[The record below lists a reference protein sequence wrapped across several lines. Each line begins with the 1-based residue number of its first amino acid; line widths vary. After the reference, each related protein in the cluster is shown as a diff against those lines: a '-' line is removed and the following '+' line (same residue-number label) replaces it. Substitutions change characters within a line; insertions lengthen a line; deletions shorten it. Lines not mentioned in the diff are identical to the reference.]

1 MNTKQPKKI
10 KTNFIMKRILSMF
23 AVLFS
28 TIIFAQ
34 TTVTGSV
41 SDENNNP
48 IPGANVVAG
57 STTGTVADFDGNFSL
72 SVDQMPPFSITV
84 SSVGFDSVTL
94 NVTASNLNF
103 NVQLTESQNLLDEIV
118 VSASRIAERLFD
130 SPVTIEKFDYKDI
143 AQSTGAD
150 FYSSLEG
157 LKGVQINS
165 GGLFLQQVNTRGFST
180 VYNNGFVQ
188 LVDGMNNEAPGLGF
202 SAGNL
207 LGIHEL
213 DIQSVELMPGASSAL
228 YGANATKGIL
238 FMNSKSP
245 FDFQG
250 VSATYKH
257 GLTSQ
262 EAAGENTY
270 YDFAFRAANKFSDK
284 FAAKITVSYQEGE
297 DWHAVDYRDI
307 NHLNGRYIDG
317 TVEAQNPRDFP
328 DYDGVNVYGDI
339 GQRFNMTEAF
349 RGAVIPQ
356 LVGAGLLS
364 PAAAAQVNYIFA
376 NLSPN
381 FFGNYQINA
390 SGYNEVDLID
400 NKASSFKTDIAFHY
414 KPTEDSEIILN
425 SKIGSGNT
433 MLHASNRNQMKN
445 FGLQQHKIEYKN
457 RNLGLRFYHTAEN
470 SGNTHDISALGAV
483 MTIAQPGGLPAYFGN
498 YIGSYFNALPG
509 VVDPNPIV
517 GLNTMIYYAQF
528 GYTLNDIIGKGG
540 DLGVHAA
547 ARKAADA
554 NMLVPGSAAWNT
566 AYERA
571 VNNGIDVFAGGA
583 GILDTSQSNSFE
595 VDYNLQDLIDGVDV
609 IVGASYRDYILR
621 SNGTLF
627 TDYDAPIEFTDMGL
641 YAQAQKSLFD
651 GVVRLTGSMR
661 YDKSEFFEGTVTPRI
676 GALVSLSENQNI
688 RFSYQT
694 GFQNPAAQ
702 DQYIGLDIGQ
712 AVLMGSSPDNVDRFN
727 MRLRGASGN
736 SFNVSGNQVKMNSYT
751 LASVQ
756 AGAPVAAGD
765 LGNVGPQEVK
775 SFDLGYRINGKKTAL
790 DINAYYS
797 TWDNFISAVN
807 VITPLYG
814 SASTMM
820 GLYAL
825 SQGDYKVFSYDAN
838 TDEIVNTYG
847 VSAGFETNILN
858 TFDFSGTYSYNKME
872 FANTNTDY
880 EAGFNTPENRVVL
893 TLGSAKLAENFS
905 VNVTAKYHDNFMWQQ
920 SGFIDAM
927 IPANTTFDA
936 SMLFQLPSLNSRV
949 KIGGTNLGGD
959 EYFAMPGSGSIGS
972 QFYVGF
978 TINP

>member
-307 NHLNGRYIDG
+307 NHLDGRYIDG

-339 GQRFNMTEAF
+339 GQRINMTNAF
-349 RGAVIPQ
+349 RGAVIPS
-356 LVGAGLLS
+356 LVSQGLLS
-364 PAAAAQVNYIFA
+364 PAGAAQVNYIFA

-425 SKIGSGNT
+425 SKIGAGNT
-433 MLHASNRNQMKN
+433 MLHATNRNQMKN

-470 SGNTHDISALGAV
+470 SGNTHDVSALGAV
-483 MTIAQPGGLPAYFGN
+483 MTIAQPGGLNKYFGDYITN
-498 YIGSYFNALPG
+498 YFTNLPG

-540 DLGVHAA
+540 DLGVHAG

-566 AYERA
+566 AYDRA
-571 VNNGIDVFAGGA
+571 VSNGIDVFAGGA

-595 VDYNLQDLIDGVDV
+595 VDYNLQDLISGVDV
-609 IVGASYRDYILR
+609 IIGASYRDYILR

-651 GVVRLTGSMR
+651 GAVKLTGSMR

-736 SFNVSGNQVKMNSYT
+736 SFNVTGNQVKMNSYT
-751 LASVQ
+751 AASVQ

-765 LGNVGPQEVK
+765 LGNVGPQNVK

-790 DINAYYS
+790 DINAYY
-797 TWDNFISAVN
+797 TKWDNFISAVN

-814 SASTMM
+814 SASNMM
-820 GLYAL
+820 GLFAL
-825 SQGDYKVFSYDAN
+825 SQGDFKVFSYDAN

-847 VSAGFETNILN
+847 VSAGFETSILN
-858 TFDFSGTYSYNKME
+858 TFDLSGTYSYNKME
-872 FANTNTDY
+872 FDNPNTDY

-949 KIGGTNLGGD
+949 KVGGTNLGGD

>member
-1 MNTKQPKKI
+1 
-10 KTNFIMKRILSMF
+10 
-23 AVLFS
+23 
-28 TIIFAQ
+28 

-48 IPGANVVAG
+48 IPGANVVANA
-57 STTGTVADFDGNFSL
+57 TTGTVADFDGNFSL

-84 SSVGFDSVTL
+84 SSVGFDSVTV

-118 VSASRIAERLFD
+118 VSASRIAERLFE

-213 DIQSVELMPGASSAL
+213 DIQSVELMPGAASAL

-238 FMNSKSP
+238 FMNSKNP

-262 EAAGENTY
+262 EAAGENAY

-284 FAAKITVSYQEGE
+284 FAAKVTVSYQEGE

-307 NHLNGRYIDG
+307 NHLDGRYIDG

-339 GQRFNMTEAF
+339 GQVFDMTAAF
-349 RGAVIPQ
+349 RGVVLPSLAQ
-356 LVGAGLLS
+356 QGLLS
-364 PAAAAQVNYIFA
+364 MAAAQQVSAIFGA
-376 NLSPN
+376 YSPN

-425 SKIGSGNT
+425 SKMGTGNT

-445 FGLQQHKIEYKN
+445 FSLQQHKIEYKN
-457 RNLGLRFYHTAEN
+457 RNLGLRFYHTSES
-470 SGNTHDISALGAV
+470 SGNTHDVSALGAV
-483 MTIAQPGGLPAYFGN
+483 MTIAQPGGLNAYFGK
-498 YIGSYFNALPG
+498 YIESYFTALPG
-509 VVDPNPIV
+509 LIDPNPIV
-517 GLNTMIYYAQF
+517 GLNTLVYYASL
-528 GYTLNDIIGKGG
+528 GYNLNDVLGKGG

-547 ARKAADA
+547 ARAAADT

-566 AYERA
+566 TYETA
-571 VNNGIDVFAGGA
+571 VSNGIDVFAGGA

-595 VDYNLQDLIDGVDV
+595 ADYNLQDLVEGVDI

-627 TDYDAPIEFTDMGL
+627 TDYDTPIEYTDMGL
-641 YAQAQKSLFD
+641 YAQAQKSVL
-651 GVVRLTGSMR
+651 GGAVKLTGSMR

-676 GALVSLSENQNI
+676 GALINLSENQNI
-688 RFSYQT
+688 RVSYQT

-736 SFNVSGNQVKMNSYT
+736 SYTVTGNQVKNNSFT
-751 LASVQ
+751 LASVT

-765 LGNVGPQEVK
+765 LGNVGPQNVK
-775 SFDLGYRINGKKTAL
+775 SFDLGYRVNGK
-790 DINAYYS
+790 
-797 TWDNFISAVN
+797 
-807 VITPLYG
+807 
-814 SASTMM
+814 
-820 GLYAL
+820 
-825 SQGDYKVFSYDAN
+825 
-838 TDEIVNTYG
+838 
-847 VSAGFETNILN
+847 
-858 TFDFSGTYSYNKME
+858 
-872 FANTNTDY
+872 
-880 EAGFNTPENRVVL
+880 
-893 TLGSAKLAENFS
+893 
-905 VNVTAKYHDNFMWQQ
+905 
-920 SGFIDAM
+920 
-927 IPANTTFDA
+927 
-936 SMLFQLPSLNSRV
+936 
-949 KIGGTNLGGD
+949 
-959 EYFAMPGSGSIGS
+959 
-972 QFYVGF
+972 
-978 TINP
+978 

>member
-1 MNTKQPKKI
+1 
-10 KTNFIMKRILSMF
+10 MKRILSMI

-48 IPGANVVAG
+48 IPGANVVANA
-57 STTGTVADFDGNFSL
+57 TTGTVADFDGNFSL

-84 SSVGFDSVTL
+84 SSVGFDSVTV

-118 VSASRIAERLFD
+118 VSASRIAERLFE

-213 DIQSVELMPGASSAL
+213 DIQSVELMPGAASAL

-238 FMNSKSP
+238 FMNSKNP

-262 EAAGENTY
+262 EAAGENAY

-284 FAAKITVSYQEGE
+284 FAAKVTVSYQEGE

-307 NHLNGRYIDG
+307 NHLDGRYIDG

-339 GQRFNMTEAF
+339 GQVFDMTAAF
-349 RGAVIPQ
+349 RGVVLPSLAQ
-356 LVGAGLLS
+356 QGLLS
-364 PAAAAQVNYIFA
+364 MAAAQQVSAIFGA
-376 NLSPN
+376 YSPN
-381 FFGNYQINA
+381 FFGDYQINA

-400 NKASSFKTDIAFHY
+400 NNASSFKTDIAFHY

-425 SKIGSGNT
+425 SKMGTGNT

-445 FGLQQHKIEYKN
+445 FSLQQHKIEYKN
-457 RNLGLRFYHTAEN
+457 RNLGLRFYHTSES
-470 SGNTHDISALGAV
+470 SGNTHDVSALGAV
-483 MTIAQPGGLPAYFGN
+483 MTIAQPGGLNAYFGK
-498 YIGSYFNALPG
+498 YIESYFTALPG
-509 VVDPNPIV
+509 LIDPNPIV
-517 GLNTMIYYAQF
+517 GLNTLVYYASL
-528 GYTLNDIIGKGG
+528 GYNLNDVLGKGG

-547 ARKAADA
+547 ARAAADT

-566 AYERA
+566 TYETA
-571 VNNGIDVFAGGA
+571 VSNGIDVFAGGA

-595 VDYNLQDLIDGVDV
+595 ADYNLQDLVEGVDI

-627 TDYDAPIEFTDMGL
+627 TDYDTPIEYTDMGL
-641 YAQAQKSLFD
+641 YAQAQKSVL
-651 GVVRLTGSMR
+651 GGAVKLTGSMR

-676 GALVSLSENQNI
+676 GALINLSENQNI
-688 RFSYQT
+688 RVSYQT

-736 SFNVSGNQVKMNSYT
+736 SYTVTGNQVKNNSFT
-751 LASVQ
+751 LASVT

-765 LGNVGPQEVK
+765 LGNVGPQNVK
-775 SFDLGYRINGKKTAL
+775 SFDLGYRVNGKKTAL
-790 DINAYYS
+790 DINAYY
-797 TWDNFISAVN
+797 TKWDNFISAVN

-814 SASTMM
+814 TSSNMM
-820 GLYAL
+820 GLVAL
-825 SQGDYKVFSYDAN
+825 SQGDFKVFSYDAN

-847 VSAGFETNILN
+847 VSAGFETSILN
-858 TFDFSGTYSYNKME
+858 IFDLSGTYSYNKME
-872 FANTNTDY
+872 FDNPNTDY

-893 TLGSAKLAENFS
+893 TLGSAKLANNFS
-905 VNVTAKYHDNFMWQQ
+905 FNVTAKYHDNFMWQQ

-927 IPANTTFDA
+927 IPARTTFDA

-949 KIGGTNLGGD
+949 KIGGTNLGGE
-959 EYFAMPGSGSIGS
+959 EYFMMPGSGAIGS
-972 QFYVGF
+972 Q
-978 TINP
+978 

>member
-1 MNTKQPKKI
+1 
-10 KTNFIMKRILSMF
+10 MKRILSMI

-48 IPGANVVAG
+48 IPGANVVA
-57 STTGTVADFDGNFSL
+57 SATTGTVADFDGNFSL

-84 SSVGFDSVTL
+84 SSVGFDSVTV

-118 VSASRIAERLFD
+118 VSASRIAERLFE

-213 DIQSVELMPGASSAL
+213 DIQSVELMPGAASAL

-238 FMNSKSP
+238 FMNSKNP

-262 EAAGENTY
+262 KAAGENAY

-284 FAAKITVSYQEGE
+284 FAAKVTVSYQEGE

-307 NHLNGRYIDG
+307 NHLDGRYIDG

-339 GQRFNMTEAF
+339 GQVFDMTAAF
-349 RGAVIPQ
+349 RGVVLPS
-356 LVGAGLLS
+356 LVQQGLLS
-364 PAAAAQVNYIFA
+364 MAAAQQVSAIFGA
-376 NLSPN
+376 YSPN

-425 SKIGSGNT
+425 SKMGTGNT

-445 FGLQQHKIEYKN
+445 FSLQQHKIEYKN
-457 RNLGLRFYHTAEN
+457 RNLGLRFYHTSES
-470 SGNTHDISALGAV
+470 SGNTHDVSALGAV
-483 MTIAQPGGLPAYFGN
+483 MTIAQPGGLNAYFGN
-498 YIGSYFNALPG
+498 YIGSYFTALPG
-509 VVDPNPIV
+509 LIDPNPIV
-517 GLNTMIYYAQF
+517 GLNTLVYYASL

-547 ARKAADA
+547 ARAAADT

-566 AYERA
+566 TYETA
-571 VNNGIDVFAGGA
+571 VSNGIDVFAGGA

-595 VDYNLQDLIDGVDV
+595 ADYNLQDLVEGVDI

-627 TDYDAPIEFTDMGL
+627 TDYDTPIEYTDMGL
-641 YAQAQKSLFD
+641 YAQAQKSVL
-651 GVVRLTGSMR
+651 GGAVKLTGSMR

-676 GALVSLSENQNI
+676 GALINLSENQNI
-688 RFSYQT
+688 RVSYQT

-736 SFNVSGNQVKMNSYT
+736 SYTVTGNQVKNNSFT

-765 LGNVGPQEVK
+765 LGNVGPQNVK
-775 SFDLGYRINGKKTAL
+775 SFDLGYRVNGKKTAL
-790 DINAYYS
+790 DINAYY
-797 TWDNFISAVN
+797 TKWDNFISAVN

-814 SASTMM
+814 TSSNMM
-820 GLYAL
+820 GLVAL
-825 SQGDYKVFSYDAN
+825 SQGDFKVFSYDAN

-847 VSAGFETNILN
+847 VSAGFETSILN
-858 TFDFSGTYSYNKME
+858 TFDLSGTYSYNKME
-872 FANTNTDY
+872 FDNPNTDY

-893 TLGSAKLAENFS
+893 TLGSAKLANNFS
-905 VNVTAKYHDNFMWQQ
+905 FNVTAKYHDNFMWQQ

-949 KIGGTNLGGD
+949 KIGGTNLGGE
-959 EYFAMPGSGSIGS
+959 EYFAMPGSGAIGS
-972 QFYVGF
+972 QFYVGL

>member
-1 MNTKQPKKI
+1 
-10 KTNFIMKRILSMF
+10 MKRILSMI

-48 IPGANVVAG
+48 IPGANVVANA
-57 STTGTVADFDGNFSL
+57 TTGTVADFDGNFSL

-84 SSVGFDSVTL
+84 SSVGFDSVTV

-118 VSASRIAERLFD
+118 VSASRIAERLFE

-213 DIQSVELMPGASSAL
+213 DIQSVELMPGAASAL

-238 FMNSKSP
+238 FMNSKNP

-262 EAAGENTY
+262 EAAGENAY

-284 FAAKITVSYQEGE
+284 FAAKVTVSYQEGE

-307 NHLNGRYIDG
+307 NHLDGRYIDG

-339 GQRFNMTEAF
+339 GQVFDMTAAF
-349 RGAVIPQ
+349 RGVVLPSLAQ
-356 LVGAGLLS
+356 QGLLS
-364 PAAAAQVNYIFA
+364 MAAAQQVSAIFGA
-376 NLSPN
+376 YSPN

-400 NKASSFKTDIAFHY
+400 NNASSFKTDIAFHY

-425 SKIGSGNT
+425 SKMGTGNT

-445 FGLQQHKIEYKN
+445 FSLQQHKIEYKN
-457 RNLGLRFYHTAEN
+457 RNLGLRFYHTSES
-470 SGNTHDISALGAV
+470 SGNTHDVSALGAV
-483 MTIAQPGGLPAYFGN
+483 MTIAQPGGLNAYFGK
-498 YIGSYFNALPG
+498 YIESYFTALPG
-509 VVDPNPIV
+509 LIDPNPIV
-517 GLNTMIYYAQF
+517 GLNTLVYYASL
-528 GYTLNDIIGKGG
+528 GYNLNDVLGKGG

-547 ARKAADA
+547 ARAAADT

-566 AYERA
+566 TYETA
-571 VNNGIDVFAGGA
+571 VSNGIDVFAGGA

-595 VDYNLQDLIDGVDV
+595 ADYNLQDLVEGVDI

-627 TDYDAPIEFTDMGL
+627 TDYDTPIEYTDMGL
-641 YAQAQKSLFD
+641 YAQAQKSVL
-651 GVVRLTGSMR
+651 GGAVKLTGSMR

-676 GALVSLSENQNI
+676 GALINLSENQNI
-688 RFSYQT
+688 RVSYQT

-736 SFNVSGNQVKMNSYT
+736 SYTVTGNQVKNNSFT
-751 LASVQ
+751 LASVT

-765 LGNVGPQEVK
+765 LGNVGPQNVK
-775 SFDLGYRINGKKTAL
+775 SFDLGYRVNGKKTAL
-790 DINAYYS
+790 DINAYY
-797 TWDNFISAVN
+797 TKWDNFISAVN

-814 SASTMM
+814 TSSNMM
-820 GLYAL
+820 GLVAL
-825 SQGDYKVFSYDAN
+825 SQGDFKVFSYDAN

-847 VSAGFETNILN
+847 VSAGFETSILN
-858 TFDFSGTYSYNKME
+858 IFDLSGTYSYNKME
-872 FANTNTDY
+872 FDNPNTDY

-893 TLGSAKLAENFS
+893 TLGSAKLANNFS
-905 VNVTAKYHDNFMWQQ
+905 FNVTAKYHDNFMWQQ

-927 IPANTTFDA
+927 IPARTTFDA

-949 KIGGTNLGGD
+949 KIGGTNLGGE
-959 EYFAMPGSGSIGS
+959 EYFMMPGSGAIGS
-972 QFYVGF
+972 QFYVGL

>member
-1 MNTKQPKKI
+1 
-10 KTNFIMKRILSMF
+10 MKRILSMI

-48 IPGANVVAG
+48 IPGANVVA
-57 STTGTVADFDGNFSL
+57 SATTGTVADFDGNFSL

-84 SSVGFDSVTL
+84 SSVGFDSVTV

-118 VSASRIAERLFD
+118 VSASRIAERLFE

-213 DIQSVELMPGASSAL
+213 DVQSVELMPGAASAL

-262 EAAGENTY
+262 KAAGENAY

-307 NHLNGRYIDG
+307 NHLEGRYIDG

-349 RGAVIPQ
+349 RGAVIPS
-356 LVGAGLLS
+356 LVGQGLLS

-425 SKIGSGNT
+425 SKMGTGNT

-445 FGLQQHKIEYKN
+445 FGLQQHKIEYNN
-457 RNLGLRFYHTAEN
+457 RNLGLRFYHTSES
-470 SGNTHDISALGAV
+470 SGNTHDVSALGAV
-483 MTIAQPGGLPAYFGN
+483 MTIAQPGGLNAYFGN

-547 ARKAADA
+547 ARAAADT

-595 VDYNLQDLIDGVDV
+595 ADYNLQDLVEGVDI

-627 TDYDAPIEFTDMGL
+627 TDYDAPIEYTDMGL
-641 YAQAQKSLFD
+641 YAQAQKSVL
-651 GVVRLTGSMR
+651 GGAVKLTGSMR

-676 GALVSLSENQNI
+676 GALVNLSENQNI
-688 RFSYQT
+688 RVSYQT

-736 SFNVSGNQVKMNSYT
+736 SFMVTGNQVKNNSYT

-765 LGNVGPQEVK
+765 LGNVGPQNVK
-775 SFDLGYRINGKKTAL
+775 SFDLGYRVNGKKTAL
-790 DINAYYS
+790 DINAYYT

-814 SASTMM
+814 SASNMM
-820 GLYAL
+820 GLFAL
-825 SQGDYKVFSYDAN
+825 SQGDFKVFSYDAN

-847 VSAGFETNILN
+847 VSAGFETSILN
-858 TFDFSGTYSYNKME
+858 TFDLSGTYSYNKME
-872 FANTNTDY
+872 FDNPDTDY

-893 TLGSAKLAENFS
+893 TLGSAKLANNFS
-905 VNVTAKYHDNFMWQQ
+905 FNVTAKYHDNFMWQQ

-927 IPANTTFDA
+927 IPARTTFDA

-949 KIGGTNLGGD
+949 KIGGTNLGGE
-959 EYFAMPGSGSIGS
+959 EYFMMPGSGAIGS
-972 QFYVGF
+972 QFYVGL

>member
-1 MNTKQPKKI
+1 
-10 KTNFIMKRILSMF
+10 MKRILSMI

-48 IPGANVVAG
+48 IPGANVVANA
-57 STTGTVADFDGNFSL
+57 TTGTVADFDGNFSL

-84 SSVGFDSVTL
+84 SSVGFDSVTV

-118 VSASRIAERLFD
+118 VSASRIAERLFE

-213 DIQSVELMPGASSAL
+213 DIQSVELMPGAASAL

-238 FMNSKSP
+238 FMNSKNP

-262 EAAGENTY
+262 EAAGENAY

-284 FAAKITVSYQEGE
+284 FAAKVTVSYQEGE

-307 NHLNGRYIDG
+307 NHLDGRYIDG

-339 GQRFNMTEAF
+339 GQVFDMTAAF
-349 RGAVIPQ
+349 RGVVLPSLAQ
-356 LVGAGLLS
+356 QGLLS
-364 PAAAAQVNYIFA
+364 MAAAQQVSAIFGA
-376 NLSPN
+376 YSPN

-425 SKIGSGNT
+425 SKMGTGNT

-445 FGLQQHKIEYKN
+445 FSLQQHKIEYKN
-457 RNLGLRFYHTAEN
+457 RNLGLRFYHTSES
-470 SGNTHDISALGAV
+470 SGNTHDVSALGAV
-483 MTIAQPGGLPAYFGN
+483 MTIAQPGGLNAYFGK
-498 YIGSYFNALPG
+498 YIESYFTALPG
-509 VVDPNPIV
+509 LIDPNPIV
-517 GLNTMIYYAQF
+517 GLNTLVYYASL
-528 GYTLNDIIGKGG
+528 GYNLNDVLGKGG

-547 ARKAADA
+547 ARAAADT

-566 AYERA
+566 TYETA
-571 VNNGIDVFAGGA
+571 VSNGIDVFAGGA

-595 VDYNLQDLIDGVDV
+595 ADYNLQDLVEGVDI

-627 TDYDAPIEFTDMGL
+627 TDYDTPIEYTDMGL
-641 YAQAQKSLFD
+641 YAQAQKSVL
-651 GVVRLTGSMR
+651 GGAVKLTGSMR

-676 GALVSLSENQNI
+676 GALINLSENQNI
-688 RFSYQT
+688 RVSYQT

-736 SFNVSGNQVKMNSYT
+736 SYTVTGNQVKNNSFT
-751 LASVQ
+751 LASVT

-765 LGNVGPQEVK
+765 LGNVGPQNVK
-775 SFDLGYRINGKKTAL
+775 SFDLGYRVNGKKTAL
-790 DINAYYS
+790 DINAYY
-797 TWDNFISAVN
+797 TKWDNFISAVN

-814 SASTMM
+814 TSSNMM
-820 GLYAL
+820 GLVAL
-825 SQGDYKVFSYDAN
+825 SQGDFKVFSYDAN

-847 VSAGFETNILN
+847 VSAGFETSILN
-858 TFDFSGTYSYNKME
+858 IFDLSGTYSYNKME
-872 FANTNTDY
+872 FDNPNTDY

-893 TLGSAKLAENFS
+893 TLGSAKLANNFS
-905 VNVTAKYHDNFMWQQ
+905 FNVTAKYHDNFMWQQ

-927 IPANTTFDA
+927 IPARTTFDA

-949 KIGGTNLGGD
+949 KIGGTNLGGE
-959 EYFAMPGSGSIGS
+959 EYFMMPGSGAIGS
-972 QFYVGF
+972 Q
-978 TINP
+978 

>member
-1 MNTKQPKKI
+1 
-10 KTNFIMKRILSMF
+10 MKRILSMI

-41 SDENNNP
+41 TDENNNP
-48 IPGANVVAG
+48 IPGANVVADA
-57 STTGTVADFDGNFSL
+57 TTGTVADFDGNFSL

-94 NVTASNLNF
+94 SVTASNLNF

-118 VSASRIAERLFD
+118 VSASRIAERLFE

-180 VYNNGFVQ
+180 IYNNGFVQ

-213 DIQSVELMPGASSAL
+213 DIQSVELMPGAASAL

-238 FMNSKSP
+238 FMNSKNP
-245 FDFQG
+245 FDFPG
-250 VSATYKH
+250 VSATYRH
-257 GLTSQ
+257 GFTSQ
-262 EAAGENTY
+262 EAAGDNAY

-297 DWHAVDYRDI
+297 DWYAVDYRDI
-307 NHLNGRYIDG
+307 NHLDGRYIDG
-317 TVEAQNPRDFP
+317 SVEAQNPRDFP

-339 GQRFNMTEAF
+339 GQRFDMTGAF
-349 RGAVIPQ
+349 RAAVIPS
-356 LVGAGLLS
+356 LVSQGLLS
-364 PAAAAQVNYIFA
+364 PAGAAQVNYIFA

-400 NKASSFKTDIAFHY
+400 NRASSFKTDIAFHY
-414 KPTEDSEIILN
+414 KPTEDSELILN

-433 MLHASNRNQMKN
+433 MLHATNRNMLKN

-457 RNLGLRFYHTAEN
+457 KNLGLRFYHTAEN
-470 SGNTHDISALGAV
+470 SGNTHDVSALGAV
-483 MTIAQPGGLPAYFGN
+483 MTIAQPGGLNAYFGN
-498 YIGSYFNALPG
+498 YILNYFTNLPS

-540 DLGVHAA
+540 DLGVHAG
-547 ARKAADA
+547 ARAAADA

-595 VDYNLQDLIDGVDV
+595 ADYNLQDLVEGVDI

-627 TDYDAPIEFTDMGL
+627 TDYTDPIEFTDMGL
-641 YAQAQKSLFD
+641 YAQAQKD
-651 GVVRLTGSMR
+651 IMGGAVKLTGSMR

-676 GALVSLSENQNI
+676 GALIFLSENQNL
-688 RFSYQT
+688 RVSYQT

-736 SFNVSGNQVKMNSYT
+736 SFNVTGNQVKMNSYT
-751 LASVQ
+751 AASVQ

-765 LGNVGPQEVK
+765 LGNVGPQNVK

-790 DINAYYS
+790 DINAYY
-797 TWDNFISAVN
+797 TKWDNFISAVN

-814 SASTMM
+814 SASNMM

-825 SQGDYKVFSYDAN
+825 SQGDFKVFSYDAN

-858 TFDFSGTYSYNKME
+858 TFDLSGTYSYNKMQ
-872 FANTNTDY
+872 FDNPNSDY
-880 EAGFNTPENRVVL
+880 ESGFNTPENRVVL

-905 VNVTAKYHDNFMWQQ
+905 FNVTAKYHDNFMWEQ
-920 SGFIDAM
+920 SGFQDAM
-927 IPANTTFDA
+927 IPARTTFDA
-936 SMLFQLPSLNSRV
+936 SMNFELPSMNSRV
-949 KIGGTNLGGD
+949 KVGGTNLGGE
-959 EYFAMPGSGSIGS
+959 EYFMMAGSGAIGS

>member
-1 MNTKQPKKI
+1 
-10 KTNFIMKRILSMF
+10 MKRILSMI

-48 IPGANVVAG
+48 IPGANVVANA
-57 STTGTVADFDGNFSL
+57 TTGTVADFDGNFSL

-84 SSVGFDSVTL
+84 SSVGFDSVTV

-118 VSASRIAERLFD
+118 VSASRIAERLFE

-213 DIQSVELMPGASSAL
+213 DIQSVELMPGAASAL

-238 FMNSKSP
+238 FMNSKNP

-262 EAAGENTY
+262 EAAGENAY

-284 FAAKITVSYQEGE
+284 FAAKVTVSYQEGE

-307 NHLNGRYIDG
+307 NHLDGRYIDG

-339 GQRFNMTEAF
+339 GQVFDMTAAF
-349 RGAVIPQ
+349 RGVVLPSLAQ
-356 LVGAGLLS
+356 QGLLS
-364 PAAAAQVNYIFA
+364 MAAAQQVSAIFGA
-376 NLSPN
+376 YSPN

-425 SKIGSGNT
+425 SKMGTGNT

-445 FGLQQHKIEYKN
+445 FSLQQHKIEYKN
-457 RNLGLRFYHTAEN
+457 RNLGLRFYHTSES
-470 SGNTHDISALGAV
+470 SGNTHDVSALGAV
-483 MTIAQPGGLPAYFGN
+483 MTIAQPGGLNAYFGK
-498 YIGSYFNALPG
+498 YIESYFTALPG
-509 VVDPNPIV
+509 LIDPNPIV
-517 GLNTMIYYAQF
+517 GLNTLVYYASL
-528 GYTLNDIIGKGG
+528 GYNLNDVLGKGG

-547 ARKAADA
+547 ARAAADT

-566 AYERA
+566 TYETA
-571 VNNGIDVFAGGA
+571 VSNGIDVFAGGA

-595 VDYNLQDLIDGVDV
+595 ADYNLQDLVEGVDI

-627 TDYDAPIEFTDMGL
+627 TDYDTPIEYTDMGL
-641 YAQAQKSLFD
+641 YAQAQKSVL
-651 GVVRLTGSMR
+651 GGAVKLTGSMR

-676 GALVSLSENQNI
+676 GALINLSENQNI
-688 RFSYQT
+688 RVSYQT

-736 SFNVSGNQVKMNSYT
+736 SYTVTGNQVKNNSFT
-751 LASVQ
+751 LASVT

-765 LGNVGPQEVK
+765 LGNVGPQNVK
-775 SFDLGYRINGKKTAL
+775 SFDLGYRVNGKKTAL
-790 DINAYYS
+790 DINAYY
-797 TWDNFISAVN
+797 TKWDNFISAVN

-814 SASTMM
+814 TSSNMM
-820 GLYAL
+820 GLVAL
-825 SQGDYKVFSYDAN
+825 SQGDFKVFSYDAN

-847 VSAGFETNILN
+847 VSAGFETSILN
-858 TFDFSGTYSYNKME
+858 IFDLSGTYSYNKME
-872 FANTNTDY
+872 FDNPNTDY

-893 TLGSAKLAENFS
+893 TLGSAKLANNFS
-905 VNVTAKYHDNFMWQQ
+905 FNVTAKYHDNFMWQQ

-927 IPANTTFDA
+927 IPARTTFDA

-949 KIGGTNLGGD
+949 KIGGTNLGGE
-959 EYFAMPGSGSIGS
+959 EYFMMPGSGAIGS
-972 QFYVGF
+972 QFYVGL